1 MAMKLQ
7 VYLKRTEQTL
17 EQWLKDNQVSA
28 IEELI
33 PRCTYV
39 GLSVEPSDLVAV
51 NSILS
56 KNITKAEVSSIELES
71 VEVVEQVRSK
81 KKKVQE

>member
-17 EQWLKDNQVSA
+17 EQWMKDNQVNV
-28 IEELI
+28 IEDLI

-39 GLSVEPSDLVAV
+39 GLSIEPSDLAAV
-51 NSILS
+51 NGILS
-56 KNITKAEVSSIELES
+56 KVQVQVAS
-71 VEVVEQVRSK
+71 VPTEVVDAVEPIKQKR
-81 KKKVQE
+81 KKVQE